1 MKKVNK
7 QQEAEIIEKYFNQNK
22 NSIELSKE
30 YGFSPVTICKVL
42 KRNGINARD
51 RTQSNRRYPIK
62 EDYFD
67 NIDTQEK
74 AYIMG
79 LLYAD
84 GYNDTSRNSVNLSLK
99 ESDKQIL
106 EDITNIIQP
115 DKPLQFIKIK
125 KPNCENQYRLAIA
138 NKHISQ
144 KISEYGCMKAKTF
157 LIEFPEWLNKDL
169 TSHFVR
175 GYLDGDGW
183 VGKRTIS
190 FVGTEQFLDKL
201 AEIFKVELNLSSYK
215 RKRHKD
221 RKHNIY
227 MLEIH
232 GRKKCAAL
240 VDWLY
245 NDARI
250 FLQRKFDAAINLKNY
265 YLNNMYDKHT
275 ASSAEI
281 KVCGEG
287 SSMNGVSQSYSP
299 SVKQKSNRKSK

>member
-1 MKKVNK
+1 MTRVTKT
-7 QQEAEIIEKYFNQNK
+7 QELEIVEKYALHKWPSPQIATF
-22 NSIELSKE
+22 
-30 YGFSPVTICKVL
+30 YGFSVPTICNVL
-42 KRNGINARD
+42 IRNGVTARSQSEAQRKYEIN
-51 RTQSNRRYPIK
+51 
-62 EDYFD
+62 EFFFD
-67 NIDTQEK
+67 KIDTQEK

-84 GYNDTSRNSVNLSLK
+84 GYNDTSRNSVNLGLK
-99 ESDKQIL
+99 ESDKHIL
-106 EDITNIIQP
+106 EEINKMIQP
-115 DKPLQFIKIK
+115 SKPLQFVKINK
-125 KPNCENQYRLAIA
+125 QNCENQCRLVIA

-144 KISEYGCMKAKTF
+144 KIAEHGCMKAKTF
-157 LIEFPEWLNKDL
+157 LIEFPKWLNKDL

-183 VGKRTIS
+183 VGKRAIS
-190 FVGTEQFLDKL
+190 FVGTEEFLNKL
-201 AEIFKVELNLSSYK
+201 TEIFKTELNLNTHK

-232 GRKKCAAL
+232 GRKKCATL
-240 VDWLY
+240 IDWLY
-245 NDARI
+245 NDAKI
-250 FLQRKFDAAINLKNY
+250 FLQRKFNAAINLKNY
-265 YLNNMYDKHT
+265 YLNNMHNKNT

-287 SSMNGVSQSYSP
+287 SSFCWETGKISS